1 MRERPRPGGDSLVE
15 IDDPPAVLP
24 ELDRVRG
31 GSDSSRSAATCL
43 LAAASRL
50 SGRDE
55 PTLAV
60 HEFPDGLAEAEP
72 DAAFEG
78 ISIRSAQEVWWSAR
92 IPVRRRMRSG

>member
-1 MRERPRPGGDSLVE
+1 
-15 IDDPPAVLP
+15 
-24 ELDRVRG
+24 
-31 GSDSSRSAATCL
+31 
-43 LAAASRL
+43 L